1 MKNAEARRG
10 ATGASIR
17 GTGWMS
23 IALVVGLI
31 APQSVE
37 AGEADVMAVRTL
49 CTPDRVCG
57 FTVTVKHADTG
68 WNHYA
73 DRFEIVAP
81 DGRVLATRVL
91 EHPHVHE
98 QPFTRTLGGV
108 EVPAGI
114 ERVTLRAHDSV
125 HESGGRE
132 VEVAIEIIDEA
143 APAPVDD

>member
-1 MKNAEARRG
+1 MEDLAARPTVRRTSPSKASWMLLAVVIVG
-10 ATGASIR
+10 QGSRSAT
-17 GTGWMS
+17 
-23 IALVVGLI
+23 
-31 APQSVE
+31 
-37 AGEADVMAVRTL
+37 AGEADVVAARST

-68 WNHYA
+68 WSHYA

-81 DGRVLATRVL
+81 NGTVLATRVL

-108 EVPAGI
+108 ELPPGI

-125 HESGGRE
+125 HGSGGLE
-132 VEVAIEIIDEA
+132 VEVAIVIEDPN
-143 APAPVDD
+143 APAPEDD

>member
-1 MKNAEARRG
+1 MNPAPTRRAARRVTARKAG
-10 ATGASIR
+10 WTSI
-17 GTGWMS
+17 G
-23 IALVVGLI
+23 LVAGLI
-31 APQSVE
+31 GSHVAR
-37 AGEADVMAVRTL
+37 AGQADVMAVRAI

-73 DRFEIVAP
+73 DRFEIVGP

-125 HESGGRE
+125 HGSGGRE
-132 VEVAIEIIDEA
+132 VEVAIEITDASA
-143 APAPVDD
+143 AAREGD